1 MTEHEFLSSMDSLLT
16 GVKVD
21 AISKSD
27 ACDRILQL
35 VKGLLNNK
43 RDLELFI
50 ALVSQTRLLQD
61 RFTRERTNKAQAEAR
76 QLELRVD
83 RAILKLLHDH
93 GYDLV
98 DIQTKAAQ
106 STLF

>member
-1 MTEHEFLSSMDSLLT
+1 MTEHEFLSQMDSLLT
-16 GVKVD
+16 AVKID

-50 ALVSQTRLLQD
+50 ALVSQMRLLQD
-61 RFTRERTNKAQAEAR
+61 RYFREHTNKALAEAK
-76 QLELRVD
+76 QLELRCD
-83 RAILKLLHDH
+83 RAMLKLLHDH
-93 GYDLV
+93 GYALVDLV
-98 DIQTKAAQ
+98 GKAEQ

>member
-1 MTEHEFLSSMDSLLT
+1 MTEHEFLSSMDSLIT
-16 GVKVD
+16 GVQVD
-21 AISKSD
+21 AITKSA

-35 VKGLLNNK
+35 VKGMLNNK

-50 ALVSQTRLLQD
+50 ALVSQLRLLQD
-61 RFTRERTNKAQAEAR
+61 RYFRERTNKALAESK

-98 DIQTKAAQ
+98 DVQKKAEQ

>member
-1 MTEHEFLSSMDSLLT
+1 MTEHEFLSQMDSLFT
-16 GVKVD
+16 AVQVE

-35 VKGLLNNK
+35 VKGLFNNK

-50 ALVSQTRLLQD
+50 ALVSQLRLHQA
-61 RFTRERTNKAQAEAR
+61 RFMREKTNKAQAEAL
-76 QLELRVD
+76 QLEVRVD

-93 GYDLV
+93 KYDLV
-98 DIQTKAAQ
+98 DLEKKIEQA
-106 STLF
+106 TLF